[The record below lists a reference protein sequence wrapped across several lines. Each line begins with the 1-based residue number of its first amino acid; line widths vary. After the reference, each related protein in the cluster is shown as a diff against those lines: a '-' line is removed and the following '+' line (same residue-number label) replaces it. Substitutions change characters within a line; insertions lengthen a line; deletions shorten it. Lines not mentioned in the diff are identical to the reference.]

1 MDEKDKEI
9 LKILEKDSSLSSQE
23 IGKQT
28 KIPIT
33 TVHNRIKKLQKDG
46 IIKKFTISINHA
58 KLGKPVSAIIL
69 VTINYDFSSE
79 KINQLDIAKKIRAY
93 EDVTDLQIVTGS
105 TDIVIRI
112 QTESIDHLNEFIINY
127 LRPIPGIDKTQTMI
141 VLKEI

>member
-1 MDEKDKEI
+1 MEI
-9 LKILEKDSSLSSQE
+9 LKLLEEDSSLSNQE
-23 IGKQT
+23 IGKTTQ
-28 KIPIT
+28 IPIT

-46 IIKKFTISINHA
+46 IIKKFTICLNYA

-93 EDVTDLQIVTGS
+93 KDVTDLQIVTGS
-105 TDIVIRI
+105 TDMVIRL
-112 QTESIDHLNEFIINY
+112 QTTSIEQLNEFIINY